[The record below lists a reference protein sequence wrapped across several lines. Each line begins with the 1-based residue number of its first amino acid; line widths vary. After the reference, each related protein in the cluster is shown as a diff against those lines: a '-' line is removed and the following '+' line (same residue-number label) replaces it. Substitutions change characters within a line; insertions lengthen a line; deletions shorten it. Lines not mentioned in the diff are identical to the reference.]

1 MGLRGPAPK
10 PTALEKAEGWPG
22 HRKRKRAAEPKP
34 EELTIAEAKR
44 RCPPDLQKDE
54 RRWWRYYSETLVPL
68 KVVSEADLVALA
80 RLAKAT
86 AERIRYEAVLSKA
99 GPIHFHEKS
108 WRVGKDANGN
118 PLMASSR
125 VPMLSPLYSVVS
137 GLRDQEL
144 KLLREFGMTPAS
156 RTNVHV
162 IESKGST
169 HDELMELLSQPR
181 VPRVPPPSFA
191 TQ

>member
-1 MGLRGPAPK
+1 
-10 PTALEKAEGWPG
+10 
-22 HRKRKRAAEPKP
+22 
-34 EELTIAEAKR
+34 
-44 RCPPDLQKDE
+44 
-54 RRWWRYYSETLVPL
+54 
-68 KVVSEADLVALA
+68 
-80 RLAKAT
+80 
-86 AERIRYEAVLSKA
+86 
-99 GPIHFHEKS
+99 
-108 WRVGKDANGN
+108 
-118 PLMASSR
+118 
-125 VPMLSPLYSVVS
+125 MLSPLYSVVS

>member
-1 MGLRGPAPK
+1 MGLRGPPPK

-22 HRKRKRAAEPKP
+22 HRKGKRAAEPTP
-34 EELTIAEAKR
+34 TELTIAEAKR

-54 RRWWRYYSETLVPL
+54 RRWWRYYAETLVPL
-68 KVVSEADLVALA
+68 NVVSEADLVALA

-86 AERIRYEAVLSKA
+86 AERIRFEAVMNKS

-108 WRVGKDANGN
+108 WRIGKDEKGN
-118 PLMASSR
+118 PVMASSR

-156 RTNVHV
+156 RTNVHA
-162 IESKGST
+162 IESKCST
-169 HDELMELLSQPR
+169 HDQLMELLSQPR
-181 VPRVPPPSFA
+181 VPRPA
-191 TQ
+191 MTTQ